1 MQATSV
7 PSRTRVDEIVA
18 LDQPVV
24 RNLLITQSYHE
35 LSEAMT
41 ALLGTG
47 DGTWCMFGTWA
58 SKTAGAFIRGDELPA
73 AARRMVRSSPVVQ
86 EQTGRVERALKEGCH
101 VAVAPVD
108 LAEEVAGRLAGDVA
122 LYIGQGNKV
131 VFEEMGGAYAQFVAM
146 AASGDVS
153 DERMDRLLA
162 QFEPGAAQPDAV
174 TVDWTARTVR
184 SERRGGQSLLREMLR
199 HYYLAMRET
208 DAHKKAQLVL
218 YANALGG
225 IHEQTRLQAYV
236 EKALDAPVAD
246 LFRELLHARAVDG
259 EADPHR
265 RHAAHCAVDCL
276 AHPAASSVKVLWQ
289 SCATVALMT
298 MPLPDG
304 TLRLGED
311 VPAPP
316 GAPLFPPA
324 LAAIDLPVL
333 ADLLAQYG
341 ALTPRL
347 RPGGNH
353 LLASVEHEWAQLRG
367 RPTAAGSAAA
377 DWASLSERMRFILEL
392 FRSRQQDAVLHSPP
406 FSEDQLRALAEG
418 VVPTGKL

>member
-18 LDQPVV
+18 LDQPVL
-24 RNLLITQSYHE
+24 RNLLITQGYHD
-35 LSEAMT
+35 LSDAMT

-73 AARRMVRSSPVVQ
+73 AARGMVRASPVVQ
-86 EQTGRVERALKEGCH
+86 EQASRVERALQEGCH
-101 VAVAPVD
+101 VAVAPLD
-108 LAEEVAGRLAGDVA
+108 LAEEVAGRLAGDVS

-131 VFEEMGGAYAQFVAM
+131 VFEEMGGAYAQFIAVAT
-146 AASGDVS
+146 SGDLS
-153 DERMDRLLA
+153 DESMDRLLG

-184 SERRGGQSLLREMLR
+184 SDRRGGQSLLREMLR
-199 HYYLAMRET
+199 HYYLAMSET
-208 DAHKKAQLVL
+208 DGHKKAQLVL

-225 IHEQTRLQAYV
+225 IHEQTRLQPYV

-246 LFRELLHARAVDG
+246 LFREMLHARATAG
-259 EADPHR
+259 ETDPHR
-265 RHAAHCAVDCL
+265 RHAVHCAVDCL
-276 AHPAASSVKVLWQ
+276 AHPAARSVEILWQ

-311 VPAPP
+311 LPAPP
-316 GAPLFPPA
+316 GAPLFPAA
-324 LAAIDLPVL
+324 LAAIDLPAL

-341 ALTPRL
+341 ALTPRP
-347 RPGGNH
+347 RAGGNRT
-353 LLASVEHEWAQLRG
+353 LRSVEQDLDRLRH
-367 RPTAAGSAAA
+367 RPTAAGSGAA
-377 DWASLSERMRFILEL
+377 DWASLSQRMRFILEL
-392 FRSRQQDAVLHSPP
+392 FRSRQQDAVLRSQP
-406 FSEDQLRALAEG
+406 FSEDQRRALAEE
-418 VVPTGKL
+418 VVPAGKL